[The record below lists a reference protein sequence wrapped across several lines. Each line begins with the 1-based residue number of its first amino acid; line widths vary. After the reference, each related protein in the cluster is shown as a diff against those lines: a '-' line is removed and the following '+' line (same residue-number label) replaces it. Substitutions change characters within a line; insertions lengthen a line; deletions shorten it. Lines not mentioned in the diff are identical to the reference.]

1 MSVGRFLSLHLYII
15 GFGENP
21 TCTRPSTSKIF
32 INPMPFGDNMT
43 DSIIEKIRKAA
54 EARDKAII
62 EEAKR
67 GVCAPCGE
75 LLAECLCDAYKA
87 MASEE

>member
-1 MSVGRFLSLHLYII
+1 
-15 GFGENP
+15 
-21 TCTRPSTSKIF
+21 
-32 INPMPFGDNMT
+32 MT

-62 EEAKR
+62 EEAKK

-75 LLAECLCDAYKA
+75 PLAECLCEAYYE
-87 MASEE
+87 MGLEELEGDEK

>member
-1 MSVGRFLSLHLYII
+1 MA
-15 GFGENP
+15 
-21 TCTRPSTSKIF
+21 
-32 INPMPFGDNMT
+32 

-62 EEAKR
+62 EEAKK
-67 GVCAPCGE
+67 GICAPCGE
-75 LLAECLCDAYKA
+75 PLAECLCDAYKA